1 MEKESCTK
9 FCGVLLS
16 SHEVMKFRKFE
27 SGVSVVIPVNVQKY
41 YPWFAVHIFVNFI
54 EKELFL

>member
-27 SGVSVVIPVNVQKY
+27 SATHWHVRVSWWIDTEWLVYEAVV
-41 YPWFAVHIFVNFI
+41 HM
-54 EKELFL
+54 

>member
-16 SHEVMKFRKFE
+16 SHEVMKFQKFE
-27 SGVSVVIPVNVQKY
+27 YGVSVVIPVNVQKY
-41 YPWFAVHIFVNFI
+41 YPWFAVHIFVNFM
-54 EKELFL
+54 EK